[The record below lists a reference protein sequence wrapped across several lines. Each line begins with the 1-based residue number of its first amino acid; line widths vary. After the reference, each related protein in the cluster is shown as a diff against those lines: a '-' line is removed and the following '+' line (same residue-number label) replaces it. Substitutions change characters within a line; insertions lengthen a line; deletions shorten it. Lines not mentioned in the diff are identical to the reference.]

1 MYALSR
7 DKLLMDLDKRTLQ
20 LMIMIL
26 NMDLP
31 KQTDLNT
38 QLYKKNLKFCTE
50 IYSKFENDGI
60 SAEKVDLNGL
70 NANILAMECLLSLT
84 NRRAGDWCKEE
95 LRLLGAF
102 DHILNTV
109 ERCLDEI
116 RKTVSVQDNVLKYI
130 RCLKVLENVTHSNHE
145 NQNYL
150 ALYRN
155 SMMVALFKEYVVFKQ
170 VAF

>member
-1 MYALSR
+1 
-7 DKLLMDLDKRTLQ
+7 MDLDKKTLE

-26 NMDLP
+26 NMDVP
-31 KQTDLNT
+31 KPADVNA
-38 QLYKKNLKFCTE
+38 QLYKKNIKYCIEICT
-50 IYSKFENDGI
+50 KL
-60 SAEKVDLNGL
+60 EKCALGVDKLDFDSL
-70 NANILAMECLLSLT
+70 NANLLAMECLLSLT

-109 ERCLDEI
+109 DKCLNDI
-116 RKTVSVQDNVLKYI
+116 KNAIAIQDNVLKYV

-150 ALYRN
+150 AVYRN
-155 SMMVALFKEYVVFKQ
+155 SILIGLFKEYDFFLAVVY
-170 VAF
+170 